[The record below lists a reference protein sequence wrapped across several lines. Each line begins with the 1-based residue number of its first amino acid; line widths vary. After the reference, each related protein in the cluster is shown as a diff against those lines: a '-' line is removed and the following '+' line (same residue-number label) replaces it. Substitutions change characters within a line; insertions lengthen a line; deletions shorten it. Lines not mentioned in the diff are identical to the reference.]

1 MERRK
6 KTSEARKQELLTQTL
21 QEEKETARLEDWFRS
36 LEAAAYRQRLEQCKK
51 RMQVLKRAR
60 EMLDGE
66 LRLLNGLLPAGKQAG
81 LFQYQK
87 YFRDTMEQLE
97 TVLNQYQNAYCI
109 VTHLFENG
117 GNSL

>member
-1 MERRK
+1 MEKLR
-6 KTSEARKQELLTQTL
+6 
-21 QEEKETARLEDWFRS
+21 TAEWS
-36 LEAAAYRQRLEQCKK
+36 SAC
-51 RMQVLKRAR
+51 
-60 EMLDGE
+60 
-66 LRLLNGLLPAGKQAG
+66 GKQAG